1 MKNISKEKVMQLR
14 LPLPPLAE
22 QQRIVGYLNS
32 IKANAYSLKQ
42 LQAASAVELDALL
55 PTVLARAFRGEL

>member
-1 MKNISKEKVMQLR
+1 MKVH
-14 LPLPPLAE
+14 
-22 QQRIVGYLNS
+22 G
-32 IKANAYSLKQ
+32 LKQ